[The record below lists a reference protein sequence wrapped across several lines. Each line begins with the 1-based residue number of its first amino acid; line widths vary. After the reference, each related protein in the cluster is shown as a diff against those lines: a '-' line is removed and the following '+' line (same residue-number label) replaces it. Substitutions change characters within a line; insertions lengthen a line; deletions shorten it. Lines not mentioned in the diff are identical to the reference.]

1 MSFACGICFVSYIA
15 FFRKIFVFRQ
25 NKVNSVLLS
34 YWYASIKNKNSAK
47 LKKEIKSTMA
57 KINHF
62 VMGTKVMALDNIEVK
77 KGFLGLSTK
86 LIYKPT
92 NSEVKIKENEYS
104 AEDGKKLETI
114 LASKPEDMADAI
126 SKHPVSVKELGNARL
141 EACVSSDRQF
151 AAAMLLS
158 FKDLSYTPVTD
169 LRVYEGK
176 AAEAFAKLFKL

>member
-1 MSFACGICFVSYIA
+1 
-15 FFRKIFVFRQ
+15 
-25 NKVNSVLLS
+25 
-34 YWYASIKNKNSAK
+34 
-47 LKKEIKSTMA
+47 MA

-62 VMGTKVMALDNIEVK
+62 VMGAKVLALDNIEVK

-92 NSEVKIKENEYS
+92 NSEVKVMENEYS

-114 LASKPEDMADAI
+114 LSSNPENLDEAI
-126 SKHPVSVKELGNARL
+126 CKHPVSVKELGNARL
-141 EACVSSDRQF
+141 EACVSSDHQF

-169 LRVYEGK
+169 LRVFEGK
-176 AAEAFAKLFKL
+176 AAETFAKLFKL

>member
-1 MSFACGICFVSYIA
+1 
-15 FFRKIFVFRQ
+15 
-25 NKVNSVLLS
+25 
-34 YWYASIKNKNSAK
+34 
-47 LKKEIKSTMA
+47 MA

-114 LASKPEDMADAI
+114 LASKPED
-126 SKHPVSVKELGNARL
+126 
-141 EACVSSDRQF
+141 QF

>member
-1 MSFACGICFVSYIA
+1 
-15 FFRKIFVFRQ
+15 
-25 NKVNSVLLS
+25 
-34 YWYASIKNKNSAK
+34 
-47 LKKEIKSTMA
+47 MA

-62 VMGTKVMALDNIEVK
+62 VMGAKVLALDNIEVK

-92 NSEVKIKENEYS
+92 NSEVKVRENEYS

-114 LASKPEDMADAI
+114 LSSNPENLDEAI

-141 EACVSSDRQF
+141 EACVSSDHQF

-169 LRVYEGK
+169 FRVFEGK
-176 AAEAFAKLFKL
+176 AAETFAKLFKL